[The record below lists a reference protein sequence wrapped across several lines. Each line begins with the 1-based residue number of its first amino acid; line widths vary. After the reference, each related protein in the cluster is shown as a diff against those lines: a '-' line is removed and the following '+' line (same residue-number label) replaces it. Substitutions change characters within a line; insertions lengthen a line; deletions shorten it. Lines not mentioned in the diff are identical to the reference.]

1 MQYRNSVSFC
11 VRGREALFSD
21 PIMRIGGEKCSYP
34 VPTYQ
39 ALKGITESIYW
50 KPTLIWVVDRVRIMM
65 PIRSHSKG
73 MKPIKYQTA
82 GNELATY
89 TYLTD
94 VEYQVQAHFVW
105 NETRENLAAD
115 RNEHK
120 HFTIAKRR
128 IEQGGARDIFLGARE
143 CQGYVE
149 PCKFG
154 SGQGAYDDAGE
165 YPLGIMFHGF
175 TYPDESGDGTL
186 KTRFW
191 RPKMENGVIE
201 FIQPDQCSIVR
212 TVKKQKAQQFV
223 LGEDVSAAE
232 EDGGAA

>member
-1 MQYRNSVSFC
+1 MQYQNSVSFR
-11 VRGREALFSD
+11 VWGREALFSD

-50 KPTLIWVVDRVRIMM
+50 KPTFIWVIDRVRIMK
-65 PIRSHSKG
+65 PIRSRSKG
-73 MKPIKYQTA
+73 AKPIKYQAA
-82 GNELATY
+82 GNDLATY

-105 NETRENLAAD
+105 NYTRNELAPD

-128 IEQGGARDIFLGARE
+128 IEQGGARDIFLGTRE

-154 SGQGAYDDAGE
+154 SGQGAYDNAGE
-165 YPLGIMFHGF
+165 YPLGVMFHGF
-175 TYPDESGDGTL
+175 TYPDEGGDGTL

-191 RPKMENGVIE
+191 RPKMEDGIIDFVH
-201 FIQPDQCSIVR
+201 PDQCSIVR
-212 TVKKQKAQQFV
+212 IVKKQQPRQFI
-223 LGEDVSAAE
+223 LGQTASAVGE
-232 EDGGAA
+232 SGGCA